1 VPHNGKTDESGFSAE
16 ERKLMTETCRIL
28 AAPQLRVS
36 AQACRVPVAVG
47 HYEQV
52 WIRCERPVAVADV
65 LALLAD
71 ERASPLVR
79 LIATPDGSGLSAL
92 ACVHDRDH
100 ALAGRVRVD
109 PRAPGGS
116 VLHGRG
122 RQPAARRGDQRGAR
136 RGALVPGGR
145 PGAAGAGAAALKG
158 QEPRDMTKKLQ
169 AAGDQHGRRRLPG
182 AQRGDPGGGAARA
195 SPRDR
200 GARDR
205 GRARRAAAGHVRDG
219 ARADAG
225 EVWPTLA
232 RGGTILGTTNRGNP
246 FKYVG
251 KDGEVRD
258 LSDVLLARARELGIE
273 LLISVGGDG
282 SQAIAM
288 QLHRLGLPVIGVP
301 KTIDNDLEATVET
314 FGFGTAV
321 QVVTDALDRLRTTA
335 ESHDRI
341 MVLEVMGRD
350 AGWIALHAGIAG
362 GADVILIPELPYE
375 PTVVAEDLRRSS
387 RATGGGSR

>member
-1 VPHNGKTDESGFSAE
+1 MAK
-16 ERKLMTETCRIL
+16 KLRRL
-28 AAPQLRVS
+28 AINTGGGDCPGLN
-36 AQACRVPVAVG
+36 AV
-47 HYEQV
+47 
-52 WIRCERPVAVADV
+52 IRAV
-65 LALLAD
+65 
-71 ERASPLVR
+71 
-79 LIATPDGSGLSAL
+79 
-92 ACVHDRDH
+92 
-100 ALAGRVRVD
+100 
-109 PRAPGGS
+109 
-116 VLHGRG
+116 VLHAHR
-122 RQPAARRGDQRGAR
+122 
-136 RGALVPGGR
+136 
-145 PGAAGAGAAALKG
+145 
-158 QEPRDMTKKLQ
+158 
-169 AAGDQHGRRRLPG
+169 HGIEVLGIEDGLDGLLPG
-182 AQRGDPGGGAARA
+182 TCGT
-195 SPRDR
+195 
-200 GARDR
+200 
-205 GRARRAAAGHVRDG
+205 VRTLTP
-219 ARADAG
+219 G
-225 EVWPTLA
+225 EVWPTLS

-251 KDGEVRD
+251 ADGEVRD
-258 LSDVLLARARELGIE
+258 LSPVLLAKAKELGIE

-375 PTVVAEDLRRSS
+375 PTVVAEDLKKVFAAGRRFALIVVAEGAHP
-387 RATGGGSR
+387 RGGKTVEHTTLGGGKVLGGAGQQAAEAISVHLKRAEFRVTVLGHVQRGGTPTAYDRLLATRLGVEAVEAALRGERGVLVSSQPPDIRTVPLEEAVRGVKRVRPDAQIVAHARAVGVSFGDGFG